1 MLCAEK
7 NRGVKLLNPK
17 TMRMQREGSLGGLA
31 KAMYAFD
38 F

>member
-1 MLCAEK
+1 MLLAEK

-31 KAMYAFD
+31 RAVVALGF
-38 F
+38 